1 MSERNLEIH
10 HWLKNISKFNWLEL
24 TLKIILDIL
33 VGGKSDEE
41 LKVSTFFS
49 K

>member
-1 MSERNLEIH
+1 MPQPNLEIQ

-24 TLKIILDIL
+24 KLETLLYIL

-41 LKVSTFFS
+41 IKVSTFL
-49 K
+49 